1 MSEEETQGTELTTV
15 EPPFSTALAS
25 QQSRAVFLPANLA
38 QAMQLAEY
46 MASGIG
52 VRQWM
57 RGNPSAC
64 LALIQISMR
73 WGMDPYIVSN
83 KAYYA
88 NDTLSFESQL
98 VNAVINT
105 SGALIGRLKVEF
117 SGERHW
123 RGKVK
128 ETLNCRVSGR
138 LAADPDQVFVHEQA
152 LQTIK
157 IRNSPLWKV
166 NPKQQLQY
174 HATRAWARLYMPE
187 VLLGIYTPD
196 EIADGVAQRL
206 EDQSTP
212 RDRNAGARSAVIP
225 AAARSQGPG
234 RRRSRVR

>member
-105 SGALIGRLKVEF
+105 SGALIGRLKVVF
-117 SGERHW
+117 SGEAT
-123 RGKVK
+123 GGEGK

-138 LAADPDQVFVHEQA
+138 LAADPDQVFRPRTGSPDHQNPQFATVEGESEAATSVSRDARMGAA
-152 LQTIK
+152 L
-157 IRNSPLWKV
+157 
-166 NPKQQLQY
+166 
-174 HATRAWARLYMPE
+174 HAGGPAGHLHAR
-187 VLLGIYTPD
+187 
-196 EIADGVAQRL
+196 
-206 EDQSTP
+206 
-212 RDRNAGARSAVIP
+212 
-225 AAARSQGPG
+225 
-234 RRRSRVR
+234 